1 MSCPTTSKQSPSLCC
16 DIDCCSNRGPR
27 WTASRPTMS
36 STKSWPGRR
45 SRDDPAAFPSKK
57 GTFFFF
63 AGPRQNVCDH
73 HKAKKMNVPFL
84 LPSRRLVYWG
94 AAATAASLGVLV
106 FPAATLLLLTV
117 DLVLV
122 AAALLDWLITPGAEA
137 LEA

>member
-1 MSCPTTSKQSPSLCC
+1 
-16 DIDCCSNRGPR
+16 
-27 WTASRPTMS
+27 
-36 STKSWPGRR
+36 
-45 SRDDPAAFPSKK
+45 
-57 GTFFFF
+57 
-63 AGPRQNVCDH
+63 
-73 HKAKKMNVPFL
+73 MNVPFL

-137 LEA
+137 LEAARLTPDRLSVLCPYSGTLLVTNRQRNGRSRPHRSSIGRSTLAVPL